1 MEDYVNL
8 ECVLYG
14 DWFLAC
20 LLLGGRDG
28 LLRLV
33 SVVIIVVAIRECFD
47 TL

>member
-1 MEDYVNL
+1 MNL

-20 LLLGGRDG
+20 LVLGGRDG

-33 SVVIIVVAIRECFD
+33 SVVIIVAAIKRVF
-47 TL
+47 